1 MSTNFLKLPTLLKQG
16 NYTMSK
22 RRGRPSIERPP
33 GIGRFLTQARE
44 AQGKTQQQMARR
56 LKKSKSIICKI
67 ERGHRTDKSLRGLL
81 LYDLA
86 KAYGVKISDLLKA
99 ANWPQLPLLDTTEK
113 ERKQLIR
120 YLMKIRGEKK

>member
-1 MSTNFLKLPTLLKQG
+1 MSN
-16 NYTMSK
+16 

-33 GIGRFLTQARE
+33 GIGRFLTEARE

-86 KAYGVKISDLLKA
+86 KAYRIKIADLLNE
-99 ANWPQLPLLDTTEK
+99 ANWPQLPFLDTTEE

-120 YLMKIRGEKK
+120 YLKKIRREKK